1 MVGLVLAA
9 SLLAGCGSDAPLAGM
24 GHMTE
29 RWIAAAPDPTVATT
43 TPQLVAA
50 PTGLLASGGAKTVTW
65 VNDDLGDLSPAAPA
79 SPEEVINAVWSRS
92 NRQDRFVQ
100 ASRSEIAAALP
111 AVEVPELVPENVA
124 FVTSQLVFD
133 PSTGLLASDT
143 VAAFGF
149 WSDKPYTKSRS
160 VSQLAVL
167 MVAVD
172 EPAPDPVVPDTIGV
186 SEPPPADDHCE
197 ELSDGTVEACARV
210 TLEDGCPA
218 WSLDVTNGW
227 RLVWSERGYTYDLFV
242 RNADTADLPAR
253 MAGSCENLEPVES
266 VLAGSNE
273 TVGAPVGNAGEPP
286 AAAGGS

>member
-1 MVGLVLAA
+1 
-9 SLLAGCGSDAPLAGM
+9 
-24 GHMTE
+24 MTE
-29 RWIAAAPDPTVATT
+29 RWIEAALDPTVATT
-43 TPQLVAA
+43 TTRVVAV
-50 PTGLLASGGAKTVTW
+50 PSGLLAASTAKTVAW

-79 SPEEVINAVWSRS
+79 TPEEVINAVWSRS

-133 PSTGLLASDT
+133 PSTGLLAPNT

-172 EPAPDPVVPDTIGV
+172 EPTPEPVVPDTIGV
-186 SEPPPADDHCE
+186 PEPPPVDDRCE
-197 ELSDGTVEACARV
+197 ELADGTVEACAQV

-218 WSLDVTNGW
+218 WSLDVTDGW
-227 RLVWSERGYTYDLFV
+227 RLVWSEGGYTYDLFV
-242 RNADTADLPAR
+242 RNADTADLAAQ

-266 VLAGSNE
+266 VLAGPNE
-273 TVGAPVGNAGEPP
+273 TVGAPAGNAGESP